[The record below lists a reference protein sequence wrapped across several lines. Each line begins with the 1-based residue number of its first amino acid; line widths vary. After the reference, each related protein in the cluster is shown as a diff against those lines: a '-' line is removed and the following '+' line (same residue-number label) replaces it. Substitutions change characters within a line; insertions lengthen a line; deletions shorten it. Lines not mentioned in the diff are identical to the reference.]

1 MILCTFSLSFLGI
14 FEVPEKL
21 ALAFI
26 QQTELLR
33 DLREHVVCL
42 RAVQTGRRETVQ
54 ITAGR
59 RIFLPFSFDRR
70 RLLARDGR
78 VSTAQEKGREFSKWL
93 KTNTRERTRCVGVS
107 PVSDSSLT
115 GSAGLPFGVGAY

>member
-78 VSTAQEKGREFSKWL
+78 VSTAQENGLDFSKWL
-93 KTNTRERTRCVGVS
+93 KKNNWKRTRGVNLRSCS

-115 GSAGLPFGVGAY
+115 GSA